1 MKKAVMI
8 LPALGLA
15 IFAGLPASPA
25 AADPV
30 ADFYKGKQIKMIIRT
45 AAGGGYDLDARL
57 LMRHMT
63 RHIPGKPTAI
73 NINMPGGGGLKA
85 ANYVAKVAP
94 RDGTVLTIVGGTIP
108 MYQGLQLGGK
118 LEADMKAFNWIG
130 VISTSNRV
138 LAVWHTSPA
147 RTVADMKK
155 RTINIGA
162 TGAGSPSVILPA
174 VLNNVVGTKLKIIS
188 GYKGGTEIDAAMEK
202 GELEGRGSNPW
213 SSWVSSAPRL
223 VNEKLVR
230 PMVQV
235 GFKPDPQLPGVVPL
249 LKDLGETPEQT
260 EILVYATKAF
270 MTGFP
275 FATAQAV
282 PADRV
287 KALRAAFDATMK
299 DPVFLAEAKKR
310 GLNVDPMTGDAVEKL
325 IVRFHSYPER
335 IVDRARKS
343 LEIGKVARVKLRLA
357 DGTIAKVSKKH
368 MTLKDGAGQ
377 MIAVKIH
384 AKRSKVTVTGKKAR
398 TSALKTG
405 MACRCSTSAPA
416 TWRPRSTAS
425 SKS

>member
-1 MKKAVMI
+1 MKKAVLT

-25 AADPV
+25 VADPV
-30 ADFYKGKQIKMIIRT
+30 AEFYKGKQIKMYIRT

-57 LMRHMT
+57 LMRHMP
-63 RHIPGKPTAI
+63 RHIPGNPSAL

-85 ANYVAKVAP
+85 ANFVAKVAP

-138 LAVWHTSPA
+138 LAVWHTTPA
-147 RTVADMKK
+147 KTVADMKK
-155 RTINIGA
+155 RTITIGA

-202 GELEGRGSNPW
+202 GELGGRGSNPW

-223 VNEKLVR
+223 VKEKLVR

-260 EILVYATKAF
+260 EILTYATKSF

-275 FATAQAV
+275 FAAAQGV

-287 KALRAAFDATMK
+287 KALRTAFDATMK
-299 DPVFLAEAKKR
+299 DKAFLDEAKR
-310 GLNVDPMTGDAVEKL
+310 MRVQVDPTSGVELQKL
-325 IVRFHSYPER
+325 ITD
-335 IVDRARKS
+335 IVDVS
-343 LEIGKVARVKLRLA
+343 PKLRE
-357 DGTIAKVSKKH
+357 KVVSAITPPGAYYSRIKRPKEKK
-368 MTLKDGAGQ
+368 KQ
-377 MIAVKIH
+377 
-384 AKRSKVTVTGKKAR
+384 
-398 TSALKTG
+398 
-405 MACRCSTSAPA
+405 
-416 TWRPRSTAS
+416 
-425 SKS
+425 

>member
-1 MKKAVMI
+1 MKFTTLSTSALV
-8 LPALGLA
+8 LALAPAL
-15 IFAGLPASPA
+15 IPAPA

-30 ADFYKGKQIKMIIRT
+30 ADFYKGKQIKMVIRT

-63 RHIPGKPTAI
+63 RHIPGKPSAL

-155 RTINIGA
+155 RTITIGA

-174 VLNNVVGTKLKIIS
+174 VLNNVVGTKLKIIT

-223 VNEKLVR
+223 VKEKLVR

-249 LKDLGETPEQT
+249 LQDLGETPEQT
-260 EILVYATKAF
+260 AILTYATKAF

-275 FATAQAV
+275 FAAAQGV
-282 PADRV
+282 PDDRV

-299 DPVFLAEAKKR
+299 DKTFLGEAAR
-310 GLNVDPMTGDAVEKL
+310 MRVEVDPTSGVELQKL
-325 IVRFHSYPER
+325 MAD
-335 IVDRARKS
+335 IVDVSPALREKVRAAITPPGAYYGK
-343 LEIGKVARVKLRLA
+343 LERP
-357 DGTIAKVSKKH
+357 KK
-368 MTLKDGAGQ
+368 K
-377 MIAVKIH
+377 
-384 AKRSKVTVTGKKAR
+384 
-398 TSALKTG
+398 
-405 MACRCSTSAPA
+405 
-416 TWRPRSTAS
+416 
-425 SKS
+425 